1 MKLELVPNWKRV
13 LLRSWAVLMAVLS
26 GLLASAE
33 AMHADLMALLPV
45 LQPYVQEGTA
55 AIASAVVAGLVPVVR
70 IFRQASLAVDEASR
84 EKP

>member
-1 MKLELVPNWKRV
+1 MNLELIPNWRRV
-13 LLRSWAVLMAVLS
+13 LLRSWTVFVAVLS

-55 AIASAVVAGLVPVVR
+55 AIASAVLAGLVPVVR
-70 IFRQASLAVDEASR
+70 IFRQASLHVEEATR

>member
-13 LLRSWAVLMAVLS
+13 LLRSWTVLVALCA

-45 LQPYVQEGTA
+45 LQPYVKEGTA
-55 AIASAVVAGLVPVVR
+55 AIAATLLSALVPVVR
-70 IFRQASLAVDEASR
+70 IFRQASLHIDEATR